1 MNLYCRLYIVM
12 FIKTYQRILL
22 GNGSTWTHPQHQLWP
37 TWQRMLAQKISKR
50 CSCGIFSLFK
60 SHLWFKCVLK
70 NPREIRFFTLKRQI
84 KSKDCDLG
92 DQKLRAVFCCF
103 CKDWKA
109 RKKIHSI
116 FLDNIKPCSLLCQV
130 GWKLRGCHCS
140 SHCFSWISSLCLRFN
155 VP

>member
-70 NPREIRFFTLKRQI
+70 NPREIRFFTLKKKK
-84 KSKDCDLG
+84 KSKDVILEIRNWG
-92 DQKLRAVFCCF
+92 QSFVVFVKIGRPEKKSIPYFWIISNHAVFSA
-103 CKDWKA
+103 K
-109 RKKIHSI
+109 
-116 FLDNIKPCSLLCQV
+116 LDGSFV
-130 GWKLRGCHCS
+130 DATVLRIVSVEFHPFVWGLMS
-140 SHCFSWISSLCLRFN
+140 
-155 VP
+155 P